1 MISTLLIALRE
12 GLEAALIVG
21 ILAGALQGAGRSI
34 RPVQVGVSVAIFS
47 ALLFGAVL
55 FTTARELP
63 SAAEEAFVGIASLLA
78 VGLVT
83 WMVFWMRSN
92 ARTLKSD
99 LSHRLGLAISPFAVA
114 AIAFFSVIREG
125 IETSLFIFST
135 FKSIAS
141 TALPTIGLVL
151 GFAIAITLGFAIYK
165 QSYRVDIA
173 KFFKWT
179 SVALIVVASGV
190 LSYGIAELEGAF
202 GLTTP
207 TAFDFSSV
215 IAEQSVVGH
224 LLAGLLSIT
233 PTMSIAALSVYVTY
247 LVGALTLLL
256 RRPTQK
262 SATQSPTLTHV

>member
-21 ILAGALQGAGRSI
+21 ILAGALHGAGRSI
-34 RPVQVGVSVAIFS
+34 RPVQIGVSAAVLS
-47 ALLFGAVL
+47 SLLFGAIL

-83 WMVFWMRSN
+83 WMVFWMRNN

-99 LSHRLGLAISPFAVA
+99 LSQRLNLAISPFAVA

-141 TALPTIGLVL
+141 NTDPKSTRLN
-151 GFAIAITLGFAIYK
+151 
-165 QSYRVDIA
+165 
-173 KFFKWT
+173 
-179 SVALIVVASGV
+179 
-190 LSYGIAELEGAF
+190 
-202 GLTTP
+202 
-207 TAFDFSSV
+207 SS
-215 IAEQSVVGH
+215 H
-224 LLAGLLSIT
+224 T
-233 PTMSIAALSVYVTY
+233 
-247 LVGALTLLL
+247 
-256 RRPTQK
+256 
-262 SATQSPTLTHV
+262 